1 MTQQPELDE
10 RESNI
15 GNEIGS
21 NIQVE
26 KVRRCAY
33 CDTILSEGTQGA
45 YCCPDHEE
53 LRRLYN
59 KDYYIAHKDDLIKKS
74 SSYIKDHPDVKKGI
88 NQRYYANLTPEQRE
102 ERNRKR
108 RLARNKPVTGE
119 NVSVIK
125 IDTPKNIEMPKKI
138 DAPKKKNRKLT
149 KLPKVSAMEEEACL
163 NVNDE
168 LLALPL
174 EVMVIKE
181 KNRMIQDAIR
191 KSREAQDR
199 NKGIVESSNVDGE
212 Q

>member
-1 MTQQPELDE
+1 MTQQPELDG
-10 RESNI
+10 RSSNT
-15 GNEIGS
+15 E
-21 NIQVE
+21 E

-45 YCCPDHEE
+45 YCCPEHEE

-59 KDYYIAHKDDLIKKS
+59 KDYYTAHKDDLIKKS

-108 RLARNKPVTGE
+108 RLARNNLVTGE
-119 NVSVIK
+119 NVSGIK
-125 IDTPKNIEMPKKI
+125 IETPKNIEKPKKI
-138 DAPKKKNRKLT
+138 DIPKKKIKRMKLS
-149 KLPKVSAMEEEACL
+149 KVVDSIEVSAIEEEDCL